1 MEAFAKVRVPASSD
15 VGAARSLG
23 RRAINTAL
31 CGVWP
36 AHAVT
41 ARLGGSPTIVP
52 RSTLQAVDDGSASA
66 LTRLRHSHS
75 AEWDAGGRKFSP
87 SPCGRGLGGGDSRNI
102 RAGVPLP
109 PTPSRKGRGRVFSA
123 RRPISKCVNAVGLG
137 GGVARNIHAK
147 SPLPPTPPA
156 TGEGEF
162 STLPRCANAV
172 AMTRRDPCA
181 TPKGAVIVACRS
193 SLAPTLARPTIAH

>member
-75 AEWDAGGRKFSP
+75 AEWDAGGRKLSP
-87 SPCGRGLGGGDSRNI
+87 SPCGRGLGGGASRNI
-102 RAGVPLP
+102 RAGVGRPHP
-109 PTPSRKGRGRVFSA
+109 PTPLPQGVGESFLRSASHFEMCECGRVGGRGCTQYPCEITPPPNPSRNGRGRIFYPAEMCECGSHDA
-123 RRPISKCVNAVGLG
+123 ERPVRNTEGSGDCCV
-137 GGVARNIHAK
+137 
-147 SPLPPTPPA
+147 
-156 TGEGEF
+156 
-162 STLPRCANAV
+162 
-172 AMTRRDPCA
+172 
-181 TPKGAVIVACRS
+181 
-193 SLAPTLARPTIAH
+193 SL